1 MARTNKAIELLA
13 QDQPVYLNIHYS
25 VPLDHPYEAG
35 VELARSWADLVD
47 VDMER
52 SPFSVERLAEF
63 MRGMRAGG
71 PTASGHPTPAVYVSL
86 PLDGSSEAVIR
97 ANSWMI
103 WQVLDTGVHG
113 LMLCGAED
121 PGAVRAYVEAARY
134 PFNRAGV
141 GTGLGEG
148 RRGRTG
154 YDVAAGIWGISPDDY
169 IHRADVWPLNP
180 EGEIMLGIKVEN
192 KRALANCDLVTGV
205 PGLAF
210 AEWGP
215 GDMSWSMGLERA
227 PREPMPPQLADARSR
242 IFAAVKSHKLA
253 FLEGVRAD
261 QLKPMIDE
269 GARIFCGK
277 DIPEI
282 MADGKKYTRR
292 TMP

>member
-1 MARTNKAIELLA
+1 MARIDKALELLE
-13 QDQPVYLNIHYS
+13 QDQPLYLDIHYEI
-25 VPLDHPYEAG
+25 PPDHPFEAG
-35 VELARSWADLVD
+35 VEMARSWADLID

-52 SPFSVERLAEF
+52 RPFNVDRLAAF
-63 MRGMRAGG
+63 MRGLRAGG
-71 PTASGHPTPAVYVSL
+71 PTASGHPTPAVYVTL
-86 PLDGSSEAVIR
+86 PIDGSSEAVVR
-97 ANSWMI
+97 ANSWVI

-134 PFNRAGV
+134 PFNRIGMGEELGV
-141 GTGLGEG
+141 G

-154 YDVAAGIWGISPDDY
+154 FDVAAGIWGIDGDDY

-180 EGEIMLGIKVEN
+180 AGEIMLGIKVEN
-192 KRALANCDLVTGV
+192 TRALANAEAVTGV

-227 PREPMPPQLADARSR
+227 GRDPMPPQLWDARQR
-242 IFAAVKSHKLA
+242 IFAAVKAHGLA
-253 FLEGVRAD
+253 FLEGVTPDNVQSA
-261 QLKPMIDE
+261 IDE
-269 GARIFCGK
+269 GIRVLCGRDAQK
-277 DIPEI
+277 SKEI
-282 MADGKKYTRR
+282 GSAYTKR